1 MNRAWT
7 FGPSGPSHPSSN
19 VVFMQMTTQVTTEA
33 LRRLFS
39 TPGPVASIYF
49 DLSAPPEENAWARWH
64 SMAGRLTRQS
74 TDAATIKALG
84 NEISAS
90 VPGSGVL
97 AAIAANGRLLLAVTM
112 PGSTQPDLAVRAPLP
127 HLLPLLAWLQERPAH
142 VLAVVDRTGAEI
154 TAYPPGATTAV
165 TQTIIGPD
173 DEIERNAPGGWS
185 QMRYQHRAED
195 SWQHNAA
202 RVADALIRTLSSL
215 PAQLLLL
222 AGDVRALQYLTRRL
236 PPPLRRSVTIHHVC
250 GGRSPDGSVQ
260 DRIRQVEAET
270 RRAAR
275 EQTRALLGRL
285 AEERSPAGG
294 SAEGVRDTLDAL
306 AHRRVRTLLVVDD
319 PRDRRTGWFGPDAGQ
334 VSDRRDAL
342 AGIAGPLVQA
352 PLADIAVRSAIL
364 TGADIRVLEPGTPGA
379 PIDGIGAL
387 CRFPATRPEAPPAM
401 R

>member
-1 MNRAWT
+1 
-7 FGPSGPSHPSSN
+7 
-19 VVFMQMTTQVTTEA
+19 MQMTTHVTTEA
-33 LRRLFS
+33 LRRLCT
-39 TPGPVASIYF
+39 TPGPVVSIYF

-64 SMAGRLTRQS
+64 SMAGRLTRQG

-84 NEISAS
+84 NAVSAS

-97 AAIAANGRLLLAVTM
+97 AAFAANGELTLAVTM
-112 PGSTQPDLAVRAPLP
+112 PGSTQPDLAVRDPLP

-154 TAYPPGATTAV
+154 TAYPPGATTPV
-165 TQTIIGPD
+165 TLTVTGPD

-202 RVADALIRTLSSL
+202 RVADALIRTLSTVH
-215 PAQLLLL
+215 ARLLLL
-222 AGDVRALQYLTRRL
+222 AGDVRALQYLTRHL
-236 PPPLRRSVTIHHVC
+236 PAPLRRSVPIHHVC
-250 GGRSPDGSVQ
+250 GGRSPDGSRQ
-260 DRIRQVEAET
+260 DRIRQVETET

-275 EQTRALLGRL
+275 EETRALLGRL

-294 SAEGVRDTLDAL
+294 SAEGVRDTLAAL

-319 PRDRRTGWFGPDAGQ
+319 PRGRRTGWFGPDADQ
-334 VSDRRDAL
+334 VADRREAL
-342 AGIAGPLVQA
+342 TGITGPLVQA

-364 TGADIRVLEPGTPGA
+364 TGADVRVLEPGTPGA

-387 CRFPATRPEAPPAM
+387 CRFPATRAETTSAA